1 LASRKETPCSPN
13 SPALRHLIG
22 SLRAYLAAVRTDDAG
37 YSTEAVVVIALLVA
51 MALAAVGIIAAKVIA
66 KANSLNLG
74 G

>member
-1 LASRKETPCSPN
+1 VFPELTV
-13 SPALRHLIG
+13 LRHLIG
-22 SLRAYLAAVRTDDAG
+22 ALRAHLSAVRADDAG

-51 MALAAVGIIAAKVIA
+51 MALAAVGVIAAKVIA

>member
-1 LASRKETPCSPN
+1 VFPELAV
-13 SPALRHLIG
+13 LRHLIG
-22 SLRAYLAAVRTDDAG
+22 SLRAYLAAVRADEAG